1 MPRVKIAKKATD
13 YDMTP
18 FVDVT
23 FLILTF
29 FIMAT
34 KFKPPEA
41 VEITTPNSVSSKEL
55 EQKDALLISVD
66 KEGRVFFTIQVEKDQ
81 APIQAII
88 QNMNTSRN
96 LGLTNAEIAAFVK
109 EPVVG
114 VPIGQLKQYMG
125 LSDEQKKNF
134 KMPGIPVLDS
144 ATNELF
150 LWIRDAKSAFAG
162 KPINY
167 LIKGDNNS
175 KYPVF
180 KNVLSAFKRNEE
192 FKFKLITSPED
203 VPAGTDLYKERNKK

>member
-18 FVDVT
+18 FVDVA